1 MQSTPKGFAIIMFS
15 GQAEYFIPLAVL
27 AQTAANYGIPV
38 RIYVGGMA
46 LPYFT
51 KNKPEPRFSKEFE
64 DMVPKLLEGMK
75 KLDMPQWYDM
85 LREAKET
92 GDVKIYVCS
101 LTAEAMGVTKEDLD
115 PIVDDIV
122 GAAFFMQES
131 EGYQVIFI

>member
-1 MQSTPKGFAIIMFS
+1 MAKGLAIIMFT

-27 AQTAANYGIPV
+27 TQTAANFGIPV
-38 RIYVGGMA
+38 RIFVTGFA

-64 DMVPKLLEGMK
+64 DMVPKLEEGMK
-75 KLDMPQWYDM
+75 KLNMPSWYDIVK
-85 LREAKET
+85 EAKET

-101 LTAEAMGVTKEDLD
+101 LMAEAMGLKKEDLD

-122 GAAFFMQES
+122 GAAYFMQTT